1 MGYTVQGIS
10 ELDMN
15 EHVLA
20 EGAMWIL
27 TIIFLRYE
35 WQPFY

>member
-1 MGYTVQGIS
+1 MGYTVHGIS

-27 TIIFLRYE
+27 IIIFLRYE